1 MEPDPD
7 LQFAQATLNLLRHVA
22 MSAPVPVIQHL
33 KNQLEARYQEL
44 LEPLHPGVDYLVRNC
59 LEGEFELILP
69 MVQGLLPVGSA
80 PSIGAL
86 EEALGGASAAPAPSP
101 KPAAPVQRTPGPFR
115 SAGRAYVQ
123 FFQEQQKQD
132 SPGDQEPSG

>member
-1 MEPDPD
+1 MEPDLD

-22 MSAPVPVIQHL
+22 MSAPIPVIQHL
-33 KNQLEARYQEL
+33 KDQLEAKYQEV

-86 EEALGGASAAPAPSP
+86 EQALGGAPVPAASQKPSP
-101 KPAAPVQRTPGPFR
+101 PVQRTPGPFR
-115 SAGRAYVQ
+115 SAGRAYVD
-123 FFQEQQKQD
+123 FFQQQKQE